1 MPRASS
7 LEIVTDS
14 CVVNQ
19 RGLEYLKADTELGRF
34 YTSGLLPYSS
44 SQCALCFSC
53 TRSYNPQQ
61 NLTGVVRPGVSCTDG
76 KTGLEGF
83 VADRVASTR

>member
-44 SQCALCFSC
+44 SQCALCFSR
-53 TRSYNPQQ
+53 TRSFNPQQ
-61 NLTGVVRPGVSCTDG
+61 NLTGVVRPGVIVYRWENGARGVCC
-76 KTGLEGF
+76 
-83 VADRVASTR
+83 